1 MALNNYK
8 VLGQIS
14 TGDVSNLVVNNH
26 ALTSNV
32 VSLTTPVPHNLKAG
46 DRVYITGNTNSVMNG
61 SFLAASIS
69 SSAVFTYPRTN
80 ANISSAATT
89 STSLTTLTAPIGLA
103 VTNKAKSTS
112 IATLTVSST
121 TGISAG
127 DYIDVYI
134 NDASFDGSA
143 IRVYDVPNSTTL
155 RYFAV
160 GADVASSAVSSGA
173 LSAYAA
179 QTVYTVPS
187 GKEAIAA
194 SINISNV
201 NNIGLP
207 GRIALYL
214 VLSGESGTPN
224 KSLILPWTDLLDGEL
239 VNLTLGTS
247 ISSGDKIV
255 VRGLIPGLSITVTGT
270 ELSL

>member
-1 MALNNYK
+1 
-8 VLGQIS
+8 
-14 TGDVSNLVVNNH
+14 
-26 ALTSNV
+26 
-32 VSLTTPVPHNLKAG
+32 
-46 DRVYITGNTNSVMNG
+46 
-61 SFLAASIS
+61 
-69 SSAVFTYPRTN
+69 
-80 ANISSAATT
+80 
-89 STSLTTLTAPIGLA
+89 
-103 VTNKAKSTS
+103 
-112 IATLTVSST
+112 
-121 TGISAG
+121 
-127 DYIDVYI
+127 
-134 NDASFDGSA
+134 
-143 IRVYDVPNSTTL
+143 
-155 RYFAV
+155 
-160 GADVASSAVSSGA
+160 
-173 LSAYAA
+173 
-179 QTVYTVPS
+179 VPS

-239 VNLTLGTS
+239 FNLTLGTS